1 MAYTDTWNAAFEA
14 APADGDQVSEGAE
27 RIRDTRLGIRE
38 RMEKDHYMAIAGTDA
53 DHGEHVKVTLR
64 VGSAPTPA
72 ANKGYLYA
80 KDVSSIAEL
89 HYIDEN
95 SVETQLT
102 GLGSGGW
109 VSVPTASFTSTPA
122 STSTLTFGTDH
133 SSIIKAGM
141 AIKYTIAA
149 VTYYGVITT
158 MASNLM
164 TIAGPPLGA
173 AVTALYYGGGTVR
186 NVEFVISGA
195 IGATSTTLLAATR
208 KAPYVWR
215 YQPSYLVRNGFWAY
229 TCDTGG
235 MSCSAL
241 VGGATLGTGYVALT
255 ADKTWYGSVVDIL
268 PAAYDVVYGTT
279 IEISQVASSADA
291 SGLVALL
298 TFVTP

>member
-14 APADGDQVSEGAE
+14 SPADGDTVSEGAE
-27 RIRDTRLGIRE
+27 RIRDTRIGIRE
-38 RMEKDHYMAIAGTDA
+38 RMEKDHYMAVAGTDA
-53 DHGEHVKVTLR
+53 DHGEHAKVTLR
-64 VGSAPTPA
+64 VGSAPTPE

-89 HYIDEN
+89 HYINEN

-109 VSVPTASFTSTPA
+109 VAVPSASFTSTPA
-122 STSTLTFGTDH
+122 STSTLTFGVDH

-149 VTYYGVITT
+149 TTYYGVITV

-195 IGATSTTLLAATR
+195 LGVTSNTLLAAVR

-215 YQPSYLVRNGFWAY
+215 YQPSYLVKNSFWAY

-235 MSCSAL
+235 MSASAL
-241 VGGATLGTGYVALT
+241 VGGATLGTGYVAMV
-255 ADKTWYGSVVDIL
+255 ADKTWYHSVVDIL
-268 PAAYDVVYGTT
+268 PAAYACVYGTA
-279 IEISQVASSADA
+279 IELSYVADA
-291 SGLVALL
+291 GDASDLVALL